1 MYQRFVEHIKSEFS
15 ELLSKKSILAC
26 SGGIDSVVLAH
37 LCAKAGLTFAIAH
50 CNFQLRGKESDA
62 DEEFVVEL
70 ADKLNIEY
78 FVNHFNTKEY
88 ALKNKLSI
96 QEAARELRYG
106 WFEDLALQQKAEYI
120 LIAHHADD
128 NLETFFI
135 NLSRGTGIRGLTGIP
150 SRSGRIRRPLLNFSR
165 SDILDYAYK
174 EGLDWREDSSN
185 QEEYYLRNKIRHSLT
200 PILLQLNPS
209 FLSNFNKSQ
218 AFLVE
223 SDQILQKHI
232 ASVRSELFIKD
243 NRGWRIRID
252 ALKELEPLNGY
263 LHALFSGYG
272 FTDWRAIALLLDALS
287 GKEVISA
294 THRLIRDRGAL
305 LLVPLVEQMESN
317 YEFSLSEGF
326 TNGPIRLIIEPVD
339 AIGKVSAGIL
349 YVDKETLNHR
359 LCVRKWE
366 KGDYF
371 YPLGM
376 KGKKLV
382 SKYFKDEKMNTL
394 EKEDQWLLFSGGEL
408 VWIIGKRADNR
419 FKVTPKTKNILRI
432 SLET

>member
-1 MYQRFVEHIKSEFS
+1 MYQRFVQQIKTEYP
-15 ELLSKKSILAC
+15 ELLGKKNILAC

-37 LCAKAGLTFAIAH
+37 LCTKAGLSFVLAH
-50 CNFQLRGKESDA
+50 CNFQLRGEESEG
-62 DEEFVVEL
+62 DEDFVTDLAKKMNVECFI
-70 ADKLNIEY
+70 KR
-78 FVNHFNTKEY
+78 FNTEEY
-88 ALKNKLSI
+88 ALINKLSI
-96 QEAARELRYG
+96 QESARELRYS
-106 WFEDLALQQKAEYI
+106 WFEDLALQQKADHI
-120 LIAHHADD
+120 LTAHHADD

-135 NLSRGTGIRGLTGIP
+135 NLSRGTGIKGLTGIP
-150 SRSGRIRRPLLNFSR
+150 QRSGRIRRPLLNFSR
-165 SDILDYAYK
+165 GDILEYAYK

-200 PILLQLNPS
+200 PILLELNPS

-232 ASVRSELFIKD
+232 ASVRAQLFVKEGL
-243 NRGWRIRID
+243 GWQIRID

-263 LHALFSGYG
+263 LHALFSDYG
-272 FTDWRAIALLLDALS
+272 FTDWPAIALLLDALS
-287 GKEVISA
+287 GKEVVSA
-294 THRLIRDRGAL
+294 THRLIRDREVL
-305 LLVPLVEQMESN
+305 LLVPVDKQEDSE
-317 YEFSLSEGF
+317 YEFALTTGIIEG
-326 TNGPIRLIIEPVD
+326 PLRLIIDQV
-339 AIGKVSAGIL
+339 KVIDNVSPGIL

-359 LCVRKWE
+359 LCLRKWE

-394 EKEDQWLLFSGGEL
+394 EKEEQWLLFSGGEL
-408 VWIIGKRADNR
+408 VWVIGKRADNR
-419 FKVTPKTKNILRI
+419 FKVTSKTKNILRI
-432 SLET
+432 SISK